1 MQTTETTTLR
11 IFTHS
16 DVPNAHETVAQVA
29 AAASQRGLGALL
41 IDAGADPRRAIDAGI
56 VMMPAVVIESDGVET
71 ARRVCMKRGR
81 ALRRWLDRQLGE
93 LGPDTHGCKTGGLE
107 RSS

>member
-29 AAASQRGLGALL
+29 AAASQRGLGAVLFV
-41 IDAGADPRRAIDAGI
+41 I
-56 VMMPAVVIESDGVET
+56 VD
-71 ARRVCMKRGR
+71 
-81 ALRRWLDRQLGE
+81 L
-93 LGPDTHGCKTGGLE
+93 
-107 RSS
+107 SSS